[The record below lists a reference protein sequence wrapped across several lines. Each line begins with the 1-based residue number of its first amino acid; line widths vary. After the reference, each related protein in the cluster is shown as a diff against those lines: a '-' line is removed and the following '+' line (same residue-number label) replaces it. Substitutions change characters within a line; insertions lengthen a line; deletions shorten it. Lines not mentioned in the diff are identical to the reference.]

1 MADFGFPKDSRL
13 LTSSHFKAVFDYA
26 QYKISCR
33 QFLILA
39 IDNEVERGR
48 LGMVIAKKHVS
59 KAIHRNRIKRLIRNS
74 FRNTARNLSGLDIV
88 VLARKNASE
97 LDSPLLANKLS
108 VLWGDLQAKATG
120 TLATLNK

>member
-13 LTSSHFKAVFDYA
+13 LTSSHFKAVFDSA

-33 QFLILA
+33 HFLMLA
-39 IDNEVERGR
+39 IDNKVERGR

-59 KAIHRNRIKRLIRNS
+59 KAIHRNRLKRLIRNS
-74 FRNTARNLSGLDIV
+74 FRNTARNLPGLDVV

-97 LDSPLLANKLS
+97 LDSLSLANKLN
-108 VLWGDLQAKATG
+108 VLWGDLQAKAAG
-120 TLATLNK
+120 KLVTLNK

>member
-1 MADFGFPKDSRL
+1 MVDFGFPKGSRL
-13 LTSSHFKAVFDYA
+13 LTSSHFKAVFDNA

-33 QFLILA
+33 HFLMLA
-39 IDNEVERGR
+39 TDNKVERGR

-74 FRNTARNLSGLDIV
+74 FRNTARNLCGIDVV

-97 LDSPLLANKLS
+97 LDSPLLADKLN
-108 VLWGDLQAKATG
+108 VLWGDLQAKTTG
-120 TLATLNK
+120 KLAALQK

>member
-1 MADFGFPKDSRL
+1 M
-13 LTSSHFKAVFDYA
+13 
-26 QYKISCR
+26 
-33 QFLILA
+33 LA
-39 IDNEVERGR
+39 IDNEVKRGR

-97 LDSPLLANKLS
+97 LDSPLVANKLN
-108 VLWGDLQAKATG
+108 VLWDDLQAKVTG
-120 TLATLNK
+120 KLAILNK

>member
-13 LTSSHFKAVFDYA
+13 LTSSHFKAVFDSA

-33 QFLILA
+33 HFLMLA
-39 IDNEVERGR
+39 IDNKVERGR

-59 KAIHRNRIKRLIRNS
+59 KAIHRNRLKRLIRNS
-74 FRNTARNLSGLDIV
+74 FRNTARNLPGLDVV

-97 LDSPLLANKLS
+97 LDSLSLATKLN
-108 VLWGDLQAKATG
+108 VLWGDLQAKAAG
-120 TLATLNK
+120 KLATLNK

>member
-1 MADFGFPKDSRL
+1 MVDFRFPKDSRL
-13 LTSSHFKAVFDYA
+13 LTSSHFKAVFDNA

-33 QFLILA
+33 HFLMLA
-39 IDNEVERGR
+39 IDNEVKRGR

-97 LDSPLLANKLS
+97 LESPLVATKLN
-108 VLWGDLQAKATG
+108 VLWNDLQAKVTG
-120 TLATLNK
+120 KLAILNK

>member
-1 MADFGFPKDSRL
+1 MIDFGFPKDSRL
-13 LTSSHFKAVFDYA
+13 LTSSHFKAVFDSA

-33 QFLILA
+33 HFLILA
-39 IDNEVERGR
+39 IDNETERGR

-74 FRNTARNLSGLDIV
+74 FRNTARSLSGLDIV

-97 LDSPLLANKLS
+97 LDNPLLANKLN
-108 VLWGDLQAKATG
+108 VLWGDLQTKAAG
-120 TLATLNK
+120 KLATLNK

>member
-26 QYKISCR
+26 QYNISCR

>member
-1 MADFGFPKDSRL
+1 M
-13 LTSSHFKAVFDYA
+13 
-26 QYKISCR
+26 
-33 QFLILA
+33 LA
-39 IDNEVERGR
+39 IDNEVKRGR

-97 LDSPLLANKLS
+97 LESPLVATKLN
-108 VLWGDLQAKATG
+108 VLWDDLQAKVTG
-120 TLATLNK
+120 KLAILNK